1 MATILEEDAVIIG
14 AGIAGLATAVA
25 LKRLGIRALVLE
37 KADGLRATGAALTL
51 FPNAWLALDALGV
64 SHKLT
69 SIYPRTKRGL
79 ITNIR
84 TGATQEISFV
94 TTTGIESGPRSVH
107 RRTLLEALAD
117 ELPINTIHF
126 SAKVSAIETET
137 LEGSSIAVIHLGDG
151 TIIKAKILIG
161 CDGVHSTVARW
172 LGLSAPV
179 DSGRSSVRGMA
190 VFPEGH
196 GLNQEVRQFV
206 DAGIRAGFI
215 PLNDKEIYW
224 FLNYKCLPKGENTS
238 ANPELIQKELLEN
251 YAEIMPP
258 LYLDVVRHCD
268 LSTLTRAPLMF
279 RYPWDIMFGN
289 LSKGNITVAG
299 DAMHP
304 MTPDLAQGGCS
315 ALEDAVVLGRH
326 IGNSLIKHNALV
338 SGGISEAVDGYVKER
353 RWRITWLVAGAYLSG
368 WVQQGGSKWWMKFLR
383 DVVFYKLLFSRIVNT
398 IQYDCGKLPRIPF
411 AGEFDNS
418 NKID

>member
-1 MATILEEDAVIIG
+1 MTTILEEDVVIVG

-37 KADGLRATGAALTL
+37 KADAPRATGAAITL

-69 SIYPRTKRGL
+69 SIYGRTKRRL
-79 ITNIR
+79 VTNIR
-84 TGATQEISFV
+84 TGATRETSFV
-94 TTTGIESGPRSVH
+94 NTDGIESGPRSVH

-117 ELPINTIHF
+117 ELPIDTIHF
-126 SAKVSAIETET
+126 SAKVAAIETET
-137 LEGSSIAVIHLGDG
+137 FEGSSIAVIHLGDG

-161 CDGVHSTVARW
+161 CDGIHSTVARW

-179 DSGRSSVRGMA
+179 DSGRSAVRGLAM
-190 VFPEGH
+190 FPEGH
-196 GLNQEVRQFV
+196 GLNKEARQFV
-206 DAGIRAGFI
+206 DAGLRAGFA

-224 FLNYKCLPKGENTS
+224 FLSCTSPLKENTS

-279 RYPWDIMFGN
+279 RYPWDITFGN

-326 IGNSLIKHNALV
+326 IGNSLIKHKTLV
-338 SGGISEAVDGYVKER
+338 SGGIVEAIDGYVKER
-353 RWRITWLVAGAYLSG
+353 RWRITWLVAGSYLSG

-383 DVVFYKLLFSRIVNT
+383 EVVYYRLLFSRIVNT
-398 IQYDCGKLPRIPF
+398 VRYDCGKLPRVTFP
-411 AGEFDNS
+411 GELDNS
-418 NKID
+418 SKID

>member
-1 MATILEEDAVIIG
+1 METTLEEVVIIG

-37 KADGLRATGAALTL
+37 KSDGLRPTGAALTL

-69 SIYPRTKRGL
+69 SIYAPTKRGFV
-79 ITNIR
+79 TNLG
-84 TGATQEISFV
+84 TGATQEISYAG
-94 TTTGIESGPRSVH
+94 TSGIASGPRSVH
-107 RRTLLEALAD
+107 RRTLLEAVAD
-117 ELPINTIHF
+117 ELPIDTIHF

-258 LYLDVVRHCD
+258 LYLDIVRHCD
-268 LSTLTRAPLMF
+268 LSTLTKAPLMF
-279 RYPWDIMFGN
+279 RYPWGIFFGN

-304 MTPDLAQGGCS
+304 MTPDLGQGGCS

-326 IGNSLIKHNALV
+326 IGNLLIKHKRLV
-338 SGGISEAVDGYVKER
+338 TGDIGGAIDGYVKER

-368 WVQQGGSKWWMKFLR
+368 WVQQGGSNWWMKFLR
-383 DVVFYKLLFSRIVNT
+383 DVVFYKLLFPRIVNT
-398 IQYDCGKLPRIPF
+398 VEYDCGKLSTVSLP
-411 AGEFDNS
+411 GES
-418 NKID
+418 EHSSKID